1 MFPYTEFLP
10 VTLADLQKKGVSQA
24 DFVIISG
31 DAYVDHPS
39 FAAAIIGR
47 VLEKAGFSV
56 AILAQPDCK
65 NPLAFKIFGEPKYA
79 FLVTSGNLDSMVNH
93 YTANKKPRSEDAY
106 SPGGKSGKRPDRALI
121 AYCNALRAAYKG
133 ASIIIGGIE
142 ASLRRFSHYDYWS
155 DTVKRSILLDT
166 KADLL
171 VYGMGERA
179 IVEIANELKNGLTLK
194 EIQNIQGTMYR
205 TGKEPSAI
213 IEKGV
218 LLPSFEEI
226 VKDKILFSKS
236 FMTMNKYSGAISGK
250 VLIEQSGA
258 SYVVQNPPQSPLS
271 QKELD
276 LIYELPFTRSYHP
289 SYEKE
294 GGIPALE
301 EIQFSL
307 VSSRGCF
314 GACSFCALAFHQGR
328 IIQARSKASLVREA
342 ELLTKHPDFK
352 GYIHDVG
359 GPTANFRTKACKN
372 QSIRGACTDK
382 QCLHPEPCSQLEVDH
397 SDFLEVLKAIR
408 NLPGVKKVFVRSGIR
423 FDYLLLENSDEFL
436 RELIEHHISG
446 QLKIAPEHVSEKVL
460 AAMGK
465 PKPQVYIDFAKK
477 YQRLNEELE
486 KKQFIIPYFISAHP
500 GSSLVEAIELAE
512 YLRDT
517 GFTPDQVQD
526 FYPTPGTIASCMYY
540 TELDPRTL
548 EPIYVAKGA
557 RERSMQRALLQ
568 YKKPENYALV
578 KEALILAG
586 RKDLIGYSKKSL
598 IR

>member
-1 MFPYTEFLP
+1 MYPYTEFLP
-10 VTLADLQKKGVSQA
+10 ITLADLQKKGINQA
-24 DFVIISG
+24 DFIIISG

-65 NPLAFKIFGEPKYA
+65 DPLAFKIFGEPKYA

-179 IVEIANELKNGLTLK
+179 IVEIANELKKGLALK

-205 TGKEPSAI
+205 TGKEPSAT

-226 VKDKILFSKS
+226 VKDKVLFAKS
-236 FMTMNKYSGAISGK
+236 FMTMSKYSGAISDK

-258 SYVVQNPPQSPLS
+258 SYVVQNPPQNPLS

-372 QSIRGACTDK
+372 QSVRGACTDK

-397 SDFLEVLKAIR
+397 SDFLDVLKAIR
-408 NLPGVKKVFVRSGIR
+408 ALPGVKKVFVRSGIR

-446 QLKIAPEHVSEKVL
+446 QLKLAPEHVSEKVL